1 MKKQEQGNS
10 TIISAIFMIE
20 ILMIMFVFSF
30 RMNVLRYEVE
40 FVDDALSAAVLASV
54 YLNLE
59 EYGTSNQIVIHETD
73 IGKDVVG
80 NATQY
85 TYAGREL
92 NPMQD
97 EYLVE
102 SYITFANAL
111 GYNMKLHT
119 YESTGIQTN
128 YVPENQSVLRGA
140 SGELDSRVRVLDYI
154 VYNVY
159 IDPIKRPATDDELA
173 AAGLSN
179 ATDADNEEP
188 NDAFIDSGIPNVDEI
203 ATDNGMVAIN
213 GSYYVIDGYVKTI
226 YEYVYDISAN
236 GELQNIRLTN
246 KYQCLSASSD
256 AAITYDMGVTT
267 PAGEPVLYTTVYAN
281 IGFCVVPFASMSG
294 DENSRTFYKEKQR
307 AVEVQTVIGTS

>member
-73 IGKDVVG
+73 VGKDVVG
-80 NATQY
+80 NATQD
-85 TYAGREL
+85 TYDGREL
-92 NPMQD
+92 NPLQD

-102 SYITFANAL
+102 SYVTFANAL

-119 YESTGIQTN
+119 YESMGIQTN
-128 YVPENQSVLRGA
+128 FVPENQSVLRGA
-140 SGELDSRVRVLDYI
+140 SGELNSKVQVLDYI

-159 IDPIKRPATDDELA
+159 IDPIKRPATDEELA

-179 ATDADNEEP
+179 APDADTDDM
-188 NDAFIDSGIPNVDEI
+188 NDAFIDSSIPSVDETV
-203 ATDNGMVAIN
+203 TDNGMVAIN
-213 GSYYVIDGYVKTI
+213 GIYYVIDGYVKTI
-226 YEYVYDISAN
+226 YEYDYDISAN
-236 GELQNIRLTN
+236 GELLNIRLVN
-246 KYQCLSASSD
+246 KHQCVSASSD
-256 AAITYDMGVTT
+256 AAITYDMGVKT

-281 IGFCVVPFASMSG
+281 IGFSVVPFPSTGG
-294 DENSRTFYKEKQR
+294 DERSRTFYKEKQR